1 MNAIAS
7 GDLDKRINI
16 SSRDEIGM
24 LATSINKMTED
35 LEKTT
40 VSKTYVDNI
49 IGSMIDTLVVVD
61 QNSKIKTVNKS
72 MLNLLG
78 YEEKDLIGKDINMI
92 LNDKG
97 NPIANRG
104 WSDIW
109 KEDVLKDYDIIYHT
123 HNNEDIPMNF
133 CGRIMRNSNGD
144 VVGVVGVAR
153 DMRHTKK
160 LISELSDFR
169 EATLYMLNDLEKTR
183 VELER
188 EEKKLDMIVTGVGA
202 YLCLIDR
209 DMKITWG
216 NKPFEKQF
224 GRVNGFKEDACN
236 KIFGCG
242 DVPPEDCTTKRVF
255 KSGKIEETKRLV
267 IGKDN
272 EKKILSF
279 YWLTDKRRSRKYH
292 TCA

>member
-1 MNAIAS
+1 MSISGHKKDGYKLGDLLGAVSVIAPLEPINASLKKNLIVLISIASCSIGAIIFITYILIRRLITKPVSKISNVMNAIAS

-169 EATLYMLNDLEKTR
+169 EATLYMLNDLEKNSCGTR
-183 VELER
+183 ERR
-188 EEKKLDMIVTGVGA
+188 EETRYDS
-202 YLCLIDR
+202 
-209 DMKITWG
+209 
-216 NKPFEKQF
+216 N
-224 GRVNGFKEDACN
+224 
-236 KIFGCG
+236 
-242 DVPPEDCTTKRVF
+242 
-255 KSGKIEETKRLV
+255 
-267 IGKDN
+267 
-272 EKKILSF
+272 
-279 YWLTDKRRSRKYH
+279 RSRCLLVPH
-292 TCA
+292 R